1 MCILGSGGVQEQ
13 CACEYWGDGRAA
25 RVTEIYKLPLD
36 QKNNLPLKNPNCER
50 YLAKFGI
57 FASQF
62 AACSNHFFKDGVIRD
77 DVMFV
82 IRMHYRKY

>member
-13 CACEYWGDGRAA
+13 CAREYWGDGRAA
-25 RVTEIYKLPLD
+25 RVTQIYEFPLH
-36 QKNNLPLKNPNCER
+36 QKKNLPLKNPNCER

-62 AACSNHFFKDGVIRD
+62 AACSNHFFKAGVIRD
-77 DVMFV
+77 DVTMMMWFV
-82 IRMHYRKY
+82 ID